1 MKKFN
6 DKPNCSGNIIHKY
19 RLNKKIG
26 VTELCRKLDLLGVN
40 INRKDIYNMEK
51 GLMIIKDFELIALC
65 KILEIPFDEILKIIE
80 Y

>member
-6 DKPNCSGNIIHKY
+6 DKPNCTGKLINKY
-19 RLNKKIG
+19 RLNKNIG
-26 VTELCRKLDLLGVN
+26 VTDLCRKLDLLGVN

-65 KILEIPFDEILKIIE
+65 QVLEIPFQELLDTLE
-80 Y
+80 